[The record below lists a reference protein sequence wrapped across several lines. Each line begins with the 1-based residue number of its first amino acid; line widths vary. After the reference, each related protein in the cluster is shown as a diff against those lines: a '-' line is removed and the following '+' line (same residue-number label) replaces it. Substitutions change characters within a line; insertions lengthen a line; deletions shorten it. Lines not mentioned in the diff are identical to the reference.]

1 MNSLSIHEFFTKKL
15 AERSITEPTK
25 VQETVIP
32 LISSRKHCFFE
43 SETGTGK
50 TLAYVLPL
58 LQKSFL
64 DKTDNGQDVS
74 LIEKNKVAVFPN
86 PEMIVISPTLELA
99 SQIKNEINYF
109 LPFKAVLCFGGAPL
123 KRQIESFKDKPYAVV
138 GSSVRLTELIHLK
151 KLKINN
157 VKAIILDEVD
167 RLFSPEMRDET
178 LAMVDMMPSSCQV
191 IACSATLP
199 ESMQKILKRAVERKD
214 EKNFEIAMLPKE
226 DILKSRIKHWAF
238 HAESRDKAKV
248 LRSFLAAE
256 NPKKAII
263 FCSRVDETVYLNER
277 LKHHKVDC
285 EVLTAKTDKVKRKQA
300 LDRFRSGKLS
310 IIITSDLAARG
321 LDIPNISHIIQ
332 MDLPSNAD
340 FFVHRAGRTARAGKD
355 GINAIIAD
363 EYELRN
369 LSKLE
374 KRLGIIIY
382 PRELRNG
389 KVVEPLIED

>member
-1 MNSLSIHEFFTKKL
+1 MNSLSIHEFFLQKL
-15 AERSITEPTK
+15 EQRSITEPTK
-25 VQETVIP
+25 VQEKVIP
-32 LISSRKHCFFE
+32 LISTSKHCFFE

-50 TLAYVLPL
+50 TLAYLLPL
-58 LQKSFL
+58 LQKSFFE
-64 DKTDNGQDVS
+64 KTMGDVS
-74 LIEKNKVAVFPN
+74 LLDKNKVSLFPI
-86 PEMIVISPTLELA
+86 PELIIISPTLELA
-99 SQIKNEINYF
+99 SQIKNEINTF
-109 LPFKAVLCFGGAPL
+109 SPFKAVLCFGGAPL

-138 GSSVRLTELIHLK
+138 GSSIRLAELIHLK
-151 KLKINN
+151 KLKVKA

-167 RLFSPEMRDET
+167 RLLSPEMRDET
-178 LAMVDMMPSSCQV
+178 ISLVQMMPDDVQV

-199 ESMQKILKRAVERKD
+199 ESMQKVLKRSIENKTVKD
-214 EKNFEIAMLPKE
+214 FEIALLPKE
-226 DILKSRIKHWAF
+226 DVLKSRITHWAF

-256 NPKKAII
+256 KPKKAII
-263 FCSRVDETVYLNER
+263 FCSRVDETIYLNER
-277 LKHHKVDC
+277 LKHHKVSC

-300 LDRFRSGKLS
+300 LDHFRSGKLP

-321 LDIPNISHIIQ
+321 LDIPNITHIIQ

-340 FFVHRAGRTARAGKD
+340 FFVHRAGRTARAGKL
-355 GINAIIAD
+355 GVNALIGD

-382 PRELRNG
+382 PRELRDG
-389 KVVEPLIED
+389 KVVEPIIEN